1 MSDIAP
7 TGHLKIIKVFNDG
20 SEEVYFDDSNIIV
33 SGMGVALSYLFAG
46 SGSTTITD
54 YHIDKFQLGVSGT
67 SSLQTS
73 TTYVLSGAL
82 SSTTEYT
89 GSVGKVS
96 AITGRNIENG
106 VVQDET
112 KVFGLIPFSH
122 TTRVDES
129 SVKYTIVIDK
139 DSCNAIHREDGN
151 AQNIKKPD
159 EEHGFVGD
167 INEIGLFMQ
176 NPLGLT
182 PHRSPLV
189 AYRPFANIPKISDFA
204 LVFKWTLNF

>member
-82 SSTTEYT
+82 S
-89 GSVGKVS
+89 
-96 AITGRNIENG
+96 
-106 VVQDET
+106 
-112 KVFGLIPFSH
+112 
-122 TTRVDES
+122 
-129 SVKYTIVIDK
+129 
-139 DSCNAIHREDGN
+139 
-151 AQNIKKPD
+151 
-159 EEHGFVGD
+159 
-167 INEIGLFMQ
+167 
-176 NPLGLT
+176 
-182 PHRSPLV
+182 
-189 AYRPFANIPKISDFA
+189 
-204 LVFKWTLNF
+204 